1 MLASARVCREVSV
14 SVHTLYALPI
24 HCSIYLHFNTLF
36 ICTKNFTTFLSFIAP
51 SIARLY
57 LSILPTL
64 RLFVLLSPVFCQLSR
79 PPLHTNRAAP
89 PEQDL
94 PPGRVRHSTINRT
107 PPKHLSHTS
116 VSHNRLTRGCYVKRT
131 IQTRCSCHVLIRV
144 SFCSLRSAPSAA
156 TLLLPP
162 FTGTSSRRAK

>member
-36 ICTKNFTTFLSFIAP
+36 ICTKNFTIFHCSFHC
-51 SIARLY
+51 Y

-64 RLFVLLSPVFCQLSR
+64 RLFVLFSPIFCQLSR

-94 PPGRVRHSTINRT
+94 PPGRVRHSTIKRT
-107 PPKHLSHTS
+107 PPKRLSHTS

-131 IQTRCSCHVLIRV
+131 IQTRWSCHVLIRV
-144 SFCSLRSAPSAA
+144 SFYSLRSAA
-156 TLLLPP
+156 TLLLAP